1 MNTSPVRF
9 ILSIWKGELQLL
21 PKLSVLDLA
30 PVLEGQTPANSFQN
44 SRELILTAE
53 KSGYNRYWVA
63 EHHNM
68 QGIASSATPVLIGYL
83 AAATSKIRVGSG
95 GIMLPNH
102 SPLVVAEQFGTL
114 ESMYPGR
121 IDLGLGRAPGSDM
134 LTARA
139 LRRDDR
145 GAYEFDRLV
154 DELRGYFEDVER
166 PVIAVPGKGMS
177 IPVWLL
183 GSSLYSA
190 QLAGRLGLPYSFASH
205 FAPDLLDDALN
216 TYRRNFIPSNVLDK
230 PYSMVAVNAMVANTD
245 EEGEYLA
252 STLFQQFLGIIKG
265 KRGKTQPPREMA
277 SLWTEDEKK
286 VVFQQLKYTF
296 YGSKQTVYDQL
307 LEFLRHREVDELMI
321 NSPIYDIEKR
331 KTSYEY
337 LANIWKEH
345 E

>member
-1 MNTSPVRF
+1 MRGGD
-9 ILSIWKGELQLL
+9 ILL

-30 PVLEGQTPANSFQN
+30 PVLEGSTPAESFQN
-44 SRELILTAE
+44 SRELIQAVE
-53 KSGYNRYWVA
+53 SYGYNRYWVA

-68 QGIASSATPVLIGYL
+68 QGIASSATAVLIGYL
-83 AAATSKIRVGSG
+83 AASTNSIRVGAG

-102 SPLVVAEQFGTL
+102 APLMVAEQFGTL

-177 IPVWLL
+177 IPIWLL

-190 QLAGRLGLPYSFASH
+190 QLAGQLGLPYSFASH
-205 FAPDLLDDALN
+205 FAPDLMDDAIA
-216 TYRRNFIPSNVLDK
+216 TYTRNFKPSDVLEK
-230 PYSMVAVNAMVANTD
+230 PYVMVAVNAIIADTD
-245 EEGEYLA
+245 DEAEFLA
-252 STLFQQFLGIIKG
+252 STLFQQFLGIIQG
-265 KRGKTQPPREMA
+265 KRGKTQPPRDM
-277 SLWTEDEKK
+277 SNLWTEDQKK
-286 VVFQQLKYTF
+286 VVHQQLKYTF
-296 YGSKQTVYDQL
+296 YGSSEKVYKQL
-307 LEFLRHREVDELMI
+307 AEFMSNREIDELMI
-321 NSPIYDIEKR
+321 NSPIYNIDDR
-331 KTSYEY
+331 KKSYE
-337 LANIWKEH
+337 LLSKVWK
-345 E
+345 

>member
-1 MNTSPVRF
+1 MRGGD
-9 ILSIWKGELQLL
+9 ILL

-30 PVLEGQTPANSFQN
+30 PVLEGSTPAESFQN
-44 SRELILTAE
+44 SRELIQAVE
-53 KSGYNRYWVA
+53 SYGYNRYWVA

-68 QGIASSATPVLIGYL
+68 QGIASSATAILIGYL
-83 AAATSKIRVGSG
+83 AASTNSIRVGAG

-102 SPLVVAEQFGTL
+102 APLMVAEQFGTL

-177 IPVWLL
+177 IPIWLL

-190 QLAGRLGLPYSFASH
+190 QLAGQLGLPYSFASH
-205 FAPDLLDDALN
+205 FAPDLMDDAIA
-216 TYRRNFIPSNVLDK
+216 TYTRNFKPSDVLEK
-230 PYSMVAVNAMVANTD
+230 PYVMVAVNAIIADTD
-245 EEGEYLA
+245 DEAEFLA
-252 STLFQQFLGIIKG
+252 STLFQQFLGIIQG
-265 KRGKTQPPREMA
+265 KRGKTQPPRDM
-277 SLWTEDEKK
+277 SNLWTEDQKK
-286 VVFQQLKYTF
+286 VVHQQLKYTF
-296 YGSKQTVYDQL
+296 YGSSEKVYKQL
-307 LEFLRHREVDELMI
+307 AEFMSNREIDELMI
-321 NSPIYDIEKR
+321 NSPIYNIDDR
-331 KTSYEY
+331 KKSYE
-337 LANIWKEH
+337 LLSKVWK
-345 E
+345 

>member
-1 MNTSPVRF
+1 MRGGD
-9 ILSIWKGELQLL
+9 ILL

-30 PVLEGQTPANSFQN
+30 PVLEGSTPAESFQN
-44 SRELILTAE
+44 SRELIQAVE
-53 KSGYNRYWVA
+53 SYGYNRYWVA

-68 QGIASSATPVLIGYL
+68 QGIASSATAVLIGYL
-83 AAATSKIRVGSG
+83 AASTNSIRVGAG

-102 SPLVVAEQFGTL
+102 APLMVAEQFGTL

-177 IPVWLL
+177 IPIWLL

-190 QLAGRLGLPYSFASH
+190 QLAGQLGLPYSFASH
-205 FAPDLLDDALN
+205 FAPDLMDDAIA
-216 TYRRNFIPSNVLDK
+216 TYTRNFKPSAVLEK
-230 PYSMVAVNAMVANTD
+230 PYVMVAVNAIIADTD
-245 EEGEYLA
+245 DEAEFLA
-252 STLFQQFLGIIKG
+252 STLFQQFLGIIQG
-265 KRGKTQPPREMA
+265 KRGKTQPPRDM
-277 SLWTEDEKK
+277 SNLWTEDQKK
-286 VVFQQLKYTF
+286 VVHQQLKYTF
-296 YGSKQTVYDQL
+296 YGSSEKVYKQL
-307 LEFLRHREVDELMI
+307 AEFMSNREIDELMI
-321 NSPIYDIEKR
+321 NSPIYNIDDR
-331 KTSYEY
+331 KKSYE
-337 LANIWKEH
+337 LLSKVWKY
-345 E
+345 

>member
-1 MNTSPVRF
+1 MNTSTVRF

-44 SRELILTAE
+44 SRELIQTAE

-83 AAATSKIRVGSG
+83 AAATSTIRVGSG

-154 DELRGYFEDVER
+154 DELRGYFEDIER

-177 IPVWLL
+177 IPIWLL

-205 FAPDLLDDALN
+205 FAPDLLDDALH
-216 TYRRNFIPSNVLDK
+216 TYRRNFIPSKVLDQ
-230 PYSMVAVNAMVANTD
+230 PYVMVAVNAVVADTD

-265 KRGKTQPPREMA
+265 QRGKTQPPREMA
-277 SLWTEDEKK
+277 NLWTEDEKK

-296 YGSKQTVYDQL
+296 FGSQQTVYDQL
-307 LEFLRHREVDELMI
+307 LDFLRHRELDELMI

-331 KTSYEY
+331 KASYEY
-337 LANIWKEH
+337 LASIWKEH

>member
-1 MNTSPVRF
+1 MGGGD
-9 ILSIWKGELQLL
+9 ILL

-30 PVLEGQTPANSFQN
+30 PVLEGSTAAESFQN
-44 SRELILTAE
+44 SRELIQAVE
-53 KSGYNRYWVA
+53 SFGYNRYWVA

-68 QGIASSATPVLIGYL
+68 QGIASSATAVLIGYL
-83 AAATSKIRVGSG
+83 AASTNSIRVGAG

-102 SPLVVAEQFGTL
+102 SPLLVAEQFGTL

-177 IPVWLL
+177 IPIWLL

-190 QLAGRLGLPYSFASH
+190 QLAGQLGLPYSFASH
-205 FAPDLLDDALN
+205 FAPDLMDDAIA
-216 TYRRNFIPSNVLDK
+216 TYIRNFKPSQVLEK
-230 PYSMVAVNAMVANTD
+230 PYVMVAVNAIVADTD
-245 EEGEYLA
+245 DEAEFLA
-252 STLFQQFLGIIKG
+252 STLFQQFLGIIQG
-265 KRGKTQPPREMA
+265 KRGKTQPPRDMS
-277 SLWTEDEKK
+277 SLWTEDQKK
-286 VVFQQLKYTF
+286 VVHQQLKYTF
-296 YGSKQTVYDQL
+296 YGSSEKVYTQL
-307 LEFLRHREVDELMI
+307 AEFKSNREIDEIMI
-321 NSPIYDIEKR
+321 NSPIYNIEDR
-331 KTSYEY
+331 KKSYE
-337 LANIWKEH
+337 LLSKVWK
-345 E
+345 

>member
-1 MNTSPVRF
+1 M
-9 ILSIWKGELQLL
+9 L

-30 PVLEGQTPANSFQN
+30 PVLEGSTPAESFQN
-44 SRELILTAE
+44 SRELIQAVE
-53 KSGYNRYWVA
+53 SYGYNRYWVA

-68 QGIASSATPVLIGYL
+68 QGIASSATAILIGYL
-83 AAATSKIRVGSG
+83 AASTNSIRVGAG

-102 SPLVVAEQFGTL
+102 APLMVAEQFGTL

-177 IPVWLL
+177 IPIWLL

-190 QLAGRLGLPYSFASH
+190 QLAGQLGLPYSFASH
-205 FAPDLLDDALN
+205 FAPDLMDDAIA
-216 TYRRNFIPSNVLDK
+216 TYTRNFKPSDVLEK
-230 PYSMVAVNAMVANTD
+230 PYVMVAVNAIIADTD
-245 EEGEYLA
+245 DEAEFLA
-252 STLFQQFLGIIKG
+252 STLFQQFLGIIQG
-265 KRGKTQPPREMA
+265 KRGKTQPPRDM
-277 SLWTEDEKK
+277 SNLWTEDQKK
-286 VVFQQLKYTF
+286 VVHQQLKYTF
-296 YGSKQTVYDQL
+296 YGSSEKVYKQL
-307 LEFLRHREVDELMI
+307 AEFMSNREIDELMI
-321 NSPIYDIEKR
+321 NSPIYNIDDR
-331 KTSYEY
+331 KKSYE
-337 LANIWKEH
+337 LLSKVWK
-345 E
+345 

>member
-1 MNTSPVRF
+1 M
-9 ILSIWKGELQLL
+9 L

-30 PVLEGQTPANSFQN
+30 PVLEGGTPAESFRN
-44 SRELILTAE
+44 SRELIKAVE
-53 KSGYNRYWVA
+53 EYGYHRYWVA

-68 QGIASSATPVLIGYL
+68 QGIASSATAVLIGYL
-83 AAATSKIRVGSG
+83 AASTQSIRVGSG

-102 SPLVVAEQFGTL
+102 SPLAVAEQFGTL
-114 ESMYPGR
+114 ESMYPER

-154 DELRGYFEDVER
+154 EELVGYFEDVER

-205 FAPDLLDDALN
+205 FAPDLLDDALA
-216 TYRRNFIPSNVLDK
+216 TYRRNFRPSKVLDK
-230 PYSMVAVNAMVANTD
+230 PYAMVAINAILAETD
-245 EEGEYLA
+245 KEGEFLA
-252 STLFQQFLGIIKG
+252 STLFQQFLGIIQG
-265 KRGKTQPPREMA
+265 KRGKTQAPRQMDD
-277 SLWTEDEKK
+277 LWTEDQKK
-286 VVFQQLKYTF
+286 VVHQQLKYTF
-296 YGSKQTVYDQL
+296 YGASEKVFAQIS
-307 LEFLRHREVDELMI
+307 EFLRHREIDELII
-321 NSPIYDIEKR
+321 NSPIFDITAR
-331 KTSYEY
+331 KKSYE
-337 LANIWKEH
+337 LLSKVWKEG
-345 E
+345 

>member
-1 MNTSPVRF
+1 MRGGT
-9 ILSIWKGELQLL
+9 ILL

-30 PVLEGQTPANSFQN
+30 PVLEGSTPAESFQN
-44 SRELILTAE
+44 SRELIQAVE
-53 KSGYNRYWVA
+53 SYGYNRYWVA

-68 QGIASSATPVLIGYL
+68 QGIASSATAVLIGYL
-83 AAATSKIRVGSG
+83 AAHTKTIRVGAG

-102 SPLVVAEQFGTL
+102 APLVVAEQFGTL

-154 DELRGYFEDVER
+154 DELRGYFENVER

-190 QLAGRLGLPYSFASH
+190 QLAGQLGLPYSFASH
-205 FAPDLLDDALN
+205 FAPDLMDDAIE
-216 TYRRNFIPSNVLDK
+216 TYKRNFKPSDVLEN
-230 PYSMVAVNAMVANTD
+230 PYVMVAVNGIIADTD
-245 EEGEYLA
+245 EEAEFLA
-252 STLFQQFLGIIKG
+252 STLFQQFLGIIQG
-265 KRGKTQPPREMA
+265 KRGKTQPPRDM
-277 SLWTEDEKK
+277 SDLWTEDQKK
-286 VVFQQLKYTF
+286 VVHQQLKYTF
-296 YGSKQTVYDQL
+296 FGSKEKVYDQL
-307 LEFLRHREVDELMI
+307 IGFLKDRQIDELMI
-321 NSPIYDIEKR
+321 NSPIYDIKYR
-331 KTSYEY
+331 KKSYEL
-337 LANIWKEH
+337 LADVWKKAE
-345 E
+345 

>member
-1 MNTSPVRF
+1 MRGGD
-9 ILSIWKGELQLL
+9 ILL

-30 PVLEGQTPANSFQN
+30 PVLEGSTAAESFQN
-44 SRELILTAE
+44 SRELIQAVE
-53 KSGYNRYWVA
+53 SFGYNRYWVA

-68 QGIASSATPVLIGYL
+68 QGIASSATAVLIGYL
-83 AAATSKIRVGSG
+83 AASTKSIRVGAG

-102 SPLVVAEQFGTL
+102 STLMVAEQFGTL

-177 IPVWLL
+177 MPIWLL

-190 QLAGRLGLPYSFASH
+190 QLAGKLGLPYSFASH
-205 FAPDLLDDALN
+205 FAPDLMDDAVA
-216 TYRRNFIPSNVLDK
+216 TYKRNFTPSDVLEK
-230 PYSMVAVNAMVANTD
+230 PYVMVAINAIVADTD
-245 EEGEYLA
+245 EEGEFLA
-252 STLFQQFLGIIKG
+252 STLFQQFLGIIQG
-265 KRGKTQPPREMA
+265 KRGKTQSPRDM
-277 SLWTEDEKK
+277 SSIWTVDQKQA
-286 VVFQQLKYTF
+286 VLQQLKYTF
-296 YGSKQTVYDQL
+296 FGSSEKVSNQL
-307 LEFLRHREVDELMI
+307 AEFMSHREIDELMI
-321 NSPIYDIEKR
+321 NSPIYNIDDRIK
-331 KTSYEY
+331 SYE
-337 LANIWKEH
+337 LLSKVWK
-345 E
+345 

>member
-1 MNTSPVRF
+1 MRGGD
-9 ILSIWKGELQLL
+9 ILL

-30 PVLEGQTPANSFQN
+30 PVLEGSTPAGSFLN
-44 SRELILTAE
+44 SRELIQAVE
-53 KSGYNRYWVA
+53 SYGYHRYWVA

-68 QGIASSATPVLIGYL
+68 QGIASSATAVLIGYL
-83 AAATSKIRVGSG
+83 AANTTTIRVGSG

-102 SPLVVAEQFGTL
+102 SPLMVAEQFGTL

-154 DELRGYFEDVER
+154 DELRGYFEDIER
-166 PVIAVPGKGMS
+166 PVIAVPGKGIS

-190 QLAGRLGLPYSFASH
+190 QLARQLGLPYSFASH

-216 TYRRNFIPSNVLDK
+216 TYRRNFKPSEVLDK
-230 PYSMVAVNAMVANTD
+230 PYVMVALNAIVADTD
-245 EEGEYLA
+245 DEAEFLA
-252 STLFQQFLGIIKG
+252 STLFQQFLGIIQG
-265 KRGKTQPPREMA
+265 KRGKTQPPRDM
-277 SLWTEDEKK
+277 STLWTEDQKK
-286 VVFQQLKYTF
+286 VVLQQLKYTF
-296 YGSKQTVYDQL
+296 FGSKEKVKNQL
-307 LEFLRHREVDELMI
+307 NEFLRNREIDELMV
-321 NSPIYDIEKR
+321 NSPIFNIENR
-331 KTSYEY
+331 KKSYQLLSEV
-337 LANIWKEH
+337 WK
-345 E
+345 

>member
-1 MNTSPVRF
+1 M
-9 ILSIWKGELQLL
+9 L

-30 PVLEGQTPANSFQN
+30 PVLEGGTPADSFQN
-44 SRELILTAE
+44 SRELIQAAE
-53 KSGYNRYWVA
+53 SYGYHRYWVA

-68 QGIASSATPVLIGYL
+68 QGIASSATAVLIGFL
-83 AAATSKIRVGSG
+83 AAATTTIRVGSG

-154 DELRGYFEDVER
+154 DELMGYFENVER
-166 PVIAVPGKGMS
+166 PVIAVPGKGMD

-216 TYRRNFIPSNVLDK
+216 TYRRNFTPSNVLEQ
-230 PYSMVAVNAMVANTD
+230 PYAMVAINAIVADSD
-245 EEGEYLA
+245 EEAEFLA
-252 STLFQQFLGIIKG
+252 STLFQQFLGMIKG
-265 KRGKTQPPREMA
+265 KRGKALPPRDMSEIW
-277 SLWTEDEKK
+277 SEHEKK
-286 VVFQQLKYTF
+286 AVMQQLKYTF
-296 YGSKQTVYDQL
+296 FGSSETVYGQL
-307 LEFLRHREVDELMI
+307 AEFMRHREMDELMV
-321 NSPIYDIEKR
+321 NSPIFDQKKR
-331 KTSYEY
+331 KKSFE
-337 LANIWKEH
+337 LLSKVWKDS
-345 E
+345 

>member
-1 MNTSPVRF
+1 M
-9 ILSIWKGELQLL
+9 L

-30 PVLEGQTPANSFQN
+30 PVLEGSTPAESFQN
-44 SRELILTAE
+44 SRELIQAVE
-53 KSGYNRYWVA
+53 NFGYHRYWVA

-68 QGIASSATPVLIGYL
+68 QGIASSATAVLIGYL
-83 AAATSKIRVGSG
+83 AASTKSIRVGSG

-102 SPLVVAEQFGTL
+102 SPLIIAEQFGTL

-190 QLAGRLGLPYSFASH
+190 QLAGQLGLPYSFASH
-205 FAPDLLDDALN
+205 FAPDLMDDAIA
-216 TYRRNFIPSNVLDK
+216 TYRRNFKASAVLEK
-230 PYSMVAVNAMVANTD
+230 PYVMVAVNAVVADT
-245 EEGEYLA
+245 EEEAEFLA
-252 STLFQQFLGIIKG
+252 STLFQQFLGIIQG
-265 KRGKTQPPREMA
+265 KRGKTQPPRDMTN
-277 SLWTEDEKK
+277 LWTEEQKK
-286 VVFQQLKYTF
+286 VVHQQLKYTF
-296 YGSKQTVYDQL
+296 YGSSEKVYNQL
-307 LEFLRHREVDELMI
+307 VEFMRHREIDELMI
-321 NSPIYDIEKR
+321 NSPIYNINDR
-331 KTSYEY
+331 KKSYE
-337 LANIWKEH
+337 LLSKVWKEA
-345 E
+345 

>member
-1 MNTSPVRF
+1 MRGGD
-9 ILSIWKGELQLL
+9 ILL

-30 PVLEGQTPANSFQN
+30 PVLEGSTPAGSFLN
-44 SRELILTAE
+44 SRELIQAVE
-53 KSGYNRYWVA
+53 SYGYHRYWVA

-68 QGIASSATPVLIGYL
+68 QGIASSATAVLIGYL
-83 AAATSKIRVGSG
+83 AANTTTIRVGSG

-102 SPLVVAEQFGTL
+102 SPLMVAEQFGTL

-154 DELRGYFEDVER
+154 DELRGYFEDIER
-166 PVIAVPGKGMS
+166 PVIAVPGKGIS

-190 QLAGRLGLPYSFASH
+190 QLAGQLGLPYSFASH

-216 TYRRNFIPSNVLDK
+216 TYRRNFKPSEVLDK
-230 PYSMVAVNAMVANTD
+230 PYVMVALNAIVADTD
-245 EEGEYLA
+245 DEAEFLA
-252 STLFQQFLGIIKG
+252 STLFQQFLGIIQG
-265 KRGKTQPPREMA
+265 KRGKTQPPRDM
-277 SLWTEDEKK
+277 STLWTEDQKK
-286 VVFQQLKYTF
+286 VVLQQLKYTF
-296 YGSKQTVYDQL
+296 FGSKEKVKNQL
-307 LEFLRHREVDELMI
+307 NEFLRNREIDELMV
-321 NSPIYDIEKR
+321 NSPIFNIENR
-331 KTSYEY
+331 KKSYQLLSEV
-337 LANIWKEH
+337 WK
-345 E
+345 

>member
-1 MNTSPVRF
+1 MNPLEVRF
-9 ILSIWKGELQLL
+9 ILNRYERGDILL

-30 PVLEGQTPANSFQN
+30 PVLEGSTPAESFQN
-44 SRELILTAE
+44 SRELIQAVE
-53 KSGYNRYWVA
+53 SYGYNRYWVA

-68 QGIASSATPVLIGYL
+68 QGIASSATAVLIGYL
-83 AAATSKIRVGSG
+83 AASTNSIRVGAG

-102 SPLVVAEQFGTL
+102 APLMVAEQFGTL

-177 IPVWLL
+177 IPIWLL

-190 QLAGRLGLPYSFASH
+190 QLAGQLGLPYSFASH
-205 FAPDLLDDALN
+205 FAPDLMDDAIA
-216 TYRRNFIPSNVLDK
+216 TYTRNFKPSDVLEK
-230 PYSMVAVNAMVANTD
+230 PYVMVAVNAIIADTD
-245 EEGEYLA
+245 DEAEFLA
-252 STLFQQFLGIIKG
+252 STLFQQFLGIIQG
-265 KRGKTQPPREMA
+265 KRGKTQPPRDM
-277 SLWTEDEKK
+277 SNLWTEDQKK
-286 VVFQQLKYTF
+286 VVHQQLKYTF
-296 YGSKQTVYDQL
+296 YGSSEKVYKQL
-307 LEFLRHREVDELMI
+307 AEFMSNREIDELMI
-321 NSPIYDIEKR
+321 NSPIYNIDDR
-331 KTSYEY
+331 KKSYE
-337 LANIWKEH
+337 LLSKVWK
-345 E
+345 